1 MSLMNKNA
9 ASARRIETG
18 AKPRREQLLDQAARE
33 LNSKGI
39 SMTSLTAVADKLGFS
54 RASLYYYVED
64 REDLMFQVYLRSS
77 EIMARRLG
85 EAAQSGS
92 SALQV
97 VGDFVS
103 RTLDPAEPELAA
115 LSEIGLL
122 DQAARETVLG
132 IFEAVVARLASLLET
147 GARAGN
153 IRSCDFPIVARTII
167 SIIHSIP
174 LNSPL
179 AAALHV
185 SRNEIIAAA
194 QDILA
199 NGWAADRTREVNP
212 PAIDLSPLLTQPG
225 GLFDR
230 GAQFDA
236 KREKILAA
244 ASQLFNRR
252 GVDTTSLEDI
262 AAAVGATKRTL
273 YHYVGDKQTIL
284 SACYARTDRI
294 FSFIREQA
302 TAQGGTAI
310 DTLIAVL
317 RANSVSHQRDD
328 IEPLRSST
336 GYDALSDAEKVLASE
351 RGRVLVQA
359 YRALCGEAHDEHS
372 MRDVN
377 RDCLLLFLRGAGSWL
392 AKGLVRG
399 DDQRKAQIAAEI
411 ADLLRLG
418 LNPIQGMP
426 GQAPNSR

>member
-1 MSLMNKNA
+1 MRLVGKSA
-9 ASARRIETG
+9 ASARRLDTAG
-18 AKPRREQLLDQAARE
+18 KSRREQLLDQAARE

-39 SMTSLTAVADKLGFS
+39 SMTSLTDVADKLGFS

-77 EIMARRLG
+77 EIMARRLE
-85 EAAQSGS
+85 EACQSGS
-92 SALQV
+92 GTLQV
-97 VGDFVS
+97 LGNFIS

-132 IFEAVVARLASLLET
+132 IFEAVVARLASLLEA
-147 GARAGN
+147 GARTGR
-153 IRSCDFPIVARTII
+153 IRDCDFEIVARTII
-167 SIIHSIP
+167 SIIHSVP

-179 AAALHV
+179 AQALRV
-185 SRNEIIAAA
+185 SRHEIIAASK
-194 QDILA
+194 DILA
-199 NGWAADRTREVNP
+199 SGWGADRNSNVNP
-212 PAIDLSPLLTQPG
+212 PPIDFEPLLAQPG

-252 GVDTTSLEDI
+252 GVDTTSLDDI

-273 YHYVGDKQTIL
+273 YHYVGDKKTIL
-284 SACYARTDRI
+284 SACYARTHRI

-302 TAQGGTAI
+302 AAQGGSASE
-310 DTLIAVL
+310 TLIAVL
-317 RANSVSHQRDD
+317 RANSISHQRDD
-328 IEPLRSST
+328 IEPLRPST
-336 GYDALSDAEKVLASE
+336 GYDSLSADEKVLATE
-351 RGRVLVQA
+351 RGRELVQA
-359 YRALCGEAHDEHS
+359 YRALCREAHNEHS

-377 RDCLLLFLRGAGSWL
+377 RDCLLLFMRGAGSWL
-392 AKGLVRG
+392 AKGLLRG

-418 LNPIQGMP
+418 LNPL
-426 GQAPNSR
+426 

>member
-1 MSLMNKNA
+1 MRLVSKNA
-9 ASARRIETG
+9 AAARRLDTAG
-18 AKPRREQLLDQAARE
+18 KSRREQLLDQAARE

-39 SMTSLTAVADKLGFS
+39 SMTSLTDVADKLGFS

-85 EAAQSGS
+85 EAAQSGGG
-92 SALQV
+92 ALQV
-97 VGDFVS
+97 VGDFIS

-132 IFEAVVARLASLLET
+132 IFEAVVARLASLLEAGAKT
-147 GARAGN
+147 GG
-153 IRSCDFPIVARTII
+153 IRGCDFEIVARTII

-179 AAALHV
+179 AEALRV
-185 SRNEIIAAA
+185 SRHEIIAAA
-194 QDILA
+194 KDILA
-199 NGWAADRTREVNP
+199 NGWGADRTRAVNP
-212 PAIDLSPLLTQPG
+212 PPIDFSPLLAQSG

-252 GVDTTSLEDI
+252 GVDTTSLDDI

-302 TAQGGTAI
+302 AAQGGSAS

-317 RANSVSHQRDD
+317 RANAISHQRDD

-336 GYDALSDAEKVLASE
+336 GYDSLSAEEKILATE

-359 YRALCGEAHDEHS
+359 YRALCREAHTEQS

-377 RDCLLLFLRGAGSWL
+377 RDCLLLFMRGAGSWL

-399 DDQRKAQIAAEI
+399 DEQRTTQIAAEI
-411 ADLLRLG
+411 GDLLRLG
-418 LNPIQGMP
+418 LNPV
-426 GQAPNSR
+426 

>member
-1 MSLMNKNA
+1 MRLVGKNT
-9 ASARRIETG
+9 ASARRIDAA
-18 AKPRREQLLDQAARE
+18 AKSRREQLLDQAARE

-39 SMTSLTAVADKLGFS
+39 SMTSLTDVADKLGFS

-97 VGDFVS
+97 VGNFIS

-179 AAALHV
+179 AIALRV
-185 SRNEIIAAA
+185 SRNEIITAAK
-194 QDILA
+194 DILA
-199 NGWAADRTREVNP
+199 NGWAADRTRQVNP
-212 PAIDLSPLLTQPG
+212 PAIDFSPLLTQPG

-252 GVDTTSLEDI
+252 GVDTTSLDDI

-302 TAQGGTAI
+302 TTQGGPAI

-317 RANSVSHQRDD
+317 RANLISHQRDD

-336 GYDALSDAEKVLASE
+336 GYDSLSEEEKVLTTE
-351 RGRVLVQA
+351 RGRVLIQA
-359 YRALCGEAHDEHS
+359 YRALCREAHNEHS

-377 RDCLLLFLRGAGSWL
+377 RDCLLLFMRGAGSWL

-399 DDQRKAQIAAEI
+399 DDQRKTQIAAEI

-418 LNPIQGMP
+418 LNPI
-426 GQAPNSR
+426 

>member
-1 MSLMNKNA
+1 MRLVGKSA
-9 ASARRIETG
+9 VAARRIDTA
-18 AKPRREQLLDQAARE
+18 AKSRREQLLDQAARE

-39 SMTSLTAVADKLGFS
+39 SMTSLTDVADKLGFS

-77 EIMARRLG
+77 EIMARQLG
-85 EAAQSGS
+85 EAAHSGTG
-92 SALQV
+92 ALRV
-97 VGDFVS
+97 VGEFIS
-103 RTLDPAEPELAA
+103 KTLDPGEPELAA

-132 IFEAVVARLASLLET
+132 IFEAVVARLASLLEA
-147 GARAGN
+147 GAKAGQ
-153 IRSCDFPIVARTII
+153 IRFCDFPIVARTII

-179 AAALHV
+179 ALALRV
-185 SRNEIIAAA
+185 SRHEIIAAA
-194 QDILA
+194 KDILA
-199 NGWAADRTREVNP
+199 NGWAADRTEDVDP
-212 PAIDLSPLLTQPG
+212 PAIDFSPLLTQPG

-252 GVDTTSLEDI
+252 GVDTTSLDDI

-302 TAQGGTAI
+302 TAQGGTAAE
-310 DTLIAVL
+310 TLIAVL
-317 RANSVSHQRDD
+317 RANAISHQRDD

-336 GYDALSDAEKVLASE
+336 GYDSLSAEEKVLATE
-351 RGRVLVQA
+351 RGKVLVQA
-359 YRALCGEAHDEHS
+359 YRALCREAHNERS

-377 RDCLLLFLRGAGSWL
+377 RDCLLLFMRGAGSWL

-411 ADLLRLG
+411 ANLLRLG
-418 LNPIQGMP
+418 LNP
-426 GQAPNSR
+426 AVNSR

>member
-1 MSLMNKNA
+1 MRLANKSA
-9 ASARRIETG
+9 AAARRLDAAG
-18 AKPRREQLLDQAARE
+18 KSRREQLLDQAARE

-39 SMTSLTAVADKLGFS
+39 SMTSLTDVADKLGFS

-85 EAAQSGS
+85 EAAASRGG
-92 SALQV
+92 ALQV
-97 VGDFVS
+97 VGDFIS
-103 RTLDPAEPELAA
+103 RTLDPDEPELAA

-132 IFEAVVARLASLLET
+132 VFEAVVARLAGILEC
-147 GARAGN
+147 GAKDGN
-153 IRSCDFPIVARTII
+153 IRCCDFEIVARTII

-179 AAALHV
+179 AEALRV
-185 SRNEIIAAA
+185 KRSEIIVAAK
-194 QDILA
+194 DILA
-199 NGWAADRTREVNP
+199 KGFDTDRCRSVDP
-212 PAIDLSPLLTQPG
+212 PPIDFSPLLTQPG

-230 GAQFDA
+230 GAQFEA

-262 AAAVGATKRTL
+262 ASAVGATKRTL
-273 YHYVGDKQTIL
+273 YHYIGDKQTIL

-302 TAQGGTAI
+302 TAQSGSAI
-310 DTLIAVL
+310 ATLIAVL
-317 RANSVSHQRDD
+317 RANCISHQRDD

-336 GYDALSDAEKVLASE
+336 GYDSLSDAEKELATE

-359 YRALCGEAHDEHS
+359 YRALCAEAQNEDS
-372 MRDVN
+372 MREVN
-377 RDCLLLFLRGAGSWL
+377 RNCLLLFLRGAGSWL

-399 DDQRKAQIAAEI
+399 DDSRKAQIAAEI

-418 LNPIQGMP
+418 LNPL
-426 GQAPNSR
+426 

>member
-9 ASARRIETG
+9 ASARRVETG

-33 LNSKGI
+33 LNAKGI

-85 EAAQSGS
+85 EAAQSAG

-97 VGDFVS
+97 VGNFVS

-179 AAALHV
+179 ATALHV
-185 SRNEIIAAA
+185 SRNEVIAAA
-194 QDILA
+194 KDILA

-212 PAIDLSPLLTQPG
+212 PPIDLSPLLTQPG
-225 GLFDR
+225 SLFDR
-230 GAQFDA
+230 EAQFEA

-252 GVDTTSLEDI
+252 GVDTTSLDDI

-273 YHYVGDKQTIL
+273 YHYIGDKQTIL

-302 TAQGGTAI
+302 TAQGGAAI

-317 RANSVSHQRDD
+317 RANSISHQRDD

-336 GYDALSDAEKVLASE
+336 GYEALSDAEKVLASE

-377 RDCLLLFLRGAGSWL
+377 RDCLLLFMRGAGSWL

-418 LNPIQGMP
+418 LNPI
-426 GQAPNSR
+426 

>member
-1 MSLMNKNA
+1 MTVAGKNTA
-9 ASARRIETG
+9 AARRSD
-18 AKPRREQLLDQAARE
+18 AARKSRREQLLDEAARE

-85 EAAQSGS
+85 EAAQSAAS
-92 SALQV
+92 VLQV
-97 VGDFVS
+97 VGNFLS
-103 RTLDPAEPELAA
+103 LTLDPREPELAA

-132 IFEAVVARLASLLET
+132 VFEAVVARLASLLEA
-147 GARAGN
+147 GARAGD
-153 IRSCDFPIVARTII
+153 IRQCDFAIAARTII

-179 AAALHV
+179 ALALRV
-185 SRNEIIAAA
+185 TRRDIIAAA
-194 QDILA
+194 KDILA
-199 NGWAADRTREVNP
+199 NGWAADRAAEVNP
-212 PAIDLSPLLTQPG
+212 PPIDFGPLLTPPG

-230 GAQFDA
+230 VAQFEA

-252 GVDTTSLEDI
+252 GADTTSLDDI

-273 YHYVGDKQTIL
+273 YHYVGDKPTIL
-284 SACYARTDRI
+284 SACYARTHRI

-302 TAQGGTAI
+302 AAQGGTAA

-317 RANSVSHQRDD
+317 RANSISHQRDD

-336 GYDALSDAEKVLASE
+336 GYDSLSDEEKILATE

-359 YRALCGEAHDEHS
+359 YRALCREAHSERS

-399 DDQRKAQIAAEI
+399 DDQRRAQIAAQI
-411 ADLLRLG
+411 AELLRVG
-418 LNPIQGMP
+418 LRPL
-426 GQAPNSR
+426 

>member
-1 MSLMNKNA
+1 MRLVSKSA
-9 ASARRIETG
+9 AAARRPDG
-18 AKPRREQLLDQAARE
+18 AAQSRREQLLDQAARE

-39 SMTSLTAVADKLGFS
+39 SMTSLTDVADKLGFS

-64 REDLMFQVYLRSS
+64 REDLMFQVYLRSA

-85 EAAQSGS
+85 EAAHSGGG
-92 SALQV
+92 ALRV
-97 VGDFVS
+97 VGDFIS

-132 IFEAVVARLASLLET
+132 IFEAVVARLAGLLET
-147 GARAGN
+147 GAKAGD
-153 IRSCDFPIVARTII
+153 IRFCDFEIVARTII

-179 AAALHV
+179 ALALRV
-185 SRNEIIAAA
+185 TRGEIIAAA
-194 QDILA
+194 KDILA
-199 NGWAADRTREVNP
+199 NGFDSDRTREVNP
-212 PAIDLSPLLTQPG
+212 PPIDFAPLLTQPG

-252 GVDTTSLEDI
+252 GVDTTSLDDI
-262 AAAVGATKRTL
+262 ASAVGATKRTL

-302 TAQGGTAI
+302 EAQGGSAL

-317 RANSVSHQRDD
+317 RANAISHQRDD

-336 GYDALSDAEKVLASE
+336 GYDSLSEAEKVLATE

-359 YRALCGEAHDEHS
+359 YRALCREAHIERS

-377 RDCLLLFLRGAGSWL
+377 RDCLLLFMRGAGSWL
-392 AKGLVRG
+392 AKGLIRA
-399 DDQRKAQIAAEI
+399 DDRRKAKIAAEI

-418 LNPIQGMP
+418 LNPL
-426 GQAPNSR
+426 

>member
-1 MSLMNKNA
+1 MRLISKSA
-9 ASARRIETG
+9 ASARRLDTA
-18 AKPRREQLLDQAARE
+18 AKSRREQLLDQAARE

-39 SMTSLTAVADKLGFS
+39 SMTSLTDVADKLGFS

-77 EIMARRLG
+77 EIMARRLE
-85 EAAQSGS
+85 EAAQSAKGT
-92 SALQV
+92 LQV
-97 VGDFVS
+97 LGKFIS
-103 RTLDPAEPELAA
+103 SILDPAEPELAA

-132 IFEAVVARLASLLET
+132 IFQAVVARLASLLEA
-147 GARAGN
+147 GAKAGR
-153 IRSCDFPIVARTII
+153 IRCCDFEIAARTII

-174 LNSPL
+174 LNS
-179 AAALHV
+179 AMAEALRV
-185 SRNEIIAAA
+185 SRRDIIVAAN
-194 QDILA
+194 DILA
-199 NGWAADRTREVNP
+199 DGWGADRTSEVNP
-212 PAIDLSPLLTQPG
+212 PPIDFAPLLTQPG

-252 GVDTTSLEDI
+252 GVDTTSLDDI

-302 TAQGGTAI
+302 AAQGGSASA
-310 DTLIAVL
+310 TLIAVL
-317 RANSVSHQRDD
+317 RANSISHQRDD
-328 IEPLRSST
+328 IEPLRAST
-336 GYDALSDAEKVLASE
+336 GYDSLSEAEKVLATQ
-351 RGRVLVQA
+351 RGRELVQA
-359 YRALCGEAHDEHS
+359 YRALCREAHNESS

-377 RDCLLLFLRGAGSWL
+377 RDCLLLFMRGAGSWL

-418 LNPIQGMP
+418 LNPI
-426 GQAPNSR
+426 

>member
-1 MSLMNKNA
+1 MRLVSKSA
-9 ASARRIETG
+9 ASARRLDTAG
-18 AKPRREQLLDQAARE
+18 KSRRVQLLDQAARE

-39 SMTSLTAVADKLGFS
+39 SMTSLTDVADKLGFS

-77 EIMARRLG
+77 EIMARRLE
-85 EAAQSGS
+85 EACQSGS
-92 SALQV
+92 NTLQV
-97 VGDFVS
+97 LGNFIS
-103 RTLDPAEPELAA
+103 STLDPAEPELAA

-132 IFEAVVARLASLLET
+132 IFEAVVARLASLLEA
-147 GARAGN
+147 GARSGR
-153 IRSCDFPIVARTII
+153 IRCCDFEIVARTII

-179 AAALHV
+179 AQALRV
-185 SRNEIIAAA
+185 SRHEIVAAA
-194 QDILA
+194 KDVLA
-199 NGWAADRTREVNP
+199 NGWGADRKREVNP
-212 PAIDLSPLLTQPG
+212 PPIDFGPLLTQPG

-252 GVDTTSLEDI
+252 GVDTTSLDDI

-284 SACYARTDRI
+284 SACYARTHRI

-302 TAQGGTAI
+302 AAQGGSASE
-310 DTLIAVL
+310 TLIAVL
-317 RANSVSHQRDD
+317 RANSISHQRDD
-328 IEPLRSST
+328 IEPLRPST
-336 GYDALSDAEKVLASE
+336 GYDSLSEAEKILATE
-351 RGRVLVQA
+351 RGRELVQA
-359 YRALCGEAHDEHS
+359 YRALCREAHNESS

-377 RDCLLLFLRGAGSWL
+377 RDCLLLFMRGAGSWL

-399 DDQRKAQIAAEI
+399 DDQRKAQIATEI

-418 LNPIQGMP
+418 LNPL
-426 GQAPNSR
+426 

>member
-1 MSLMNKNA
+1 MRLVNKSA
-9 ASARRIETG
+9 ASARRIDTT
-18 AKPRREQLLDQAARE
+18 AKSRREQLLDQAARE

-39 SMTSLTAVADKLGFS
+39 SMTSLTDVADKLGFS

-77 EIMARRLG
+77 EIMARQLG

-92 SALQV
+92 GALRV
-97 VGDFVS
+97 VGNFAS
-103 RTLDPAEPELAA
+103 RVLDPAEPELAA

-122 DQAARETVLG
+122 DQAERETVLG
-132 IFEAVVARLASLLET
+132 VFEAVVARLASILES
-147 GARAGN
+147 GAKAGE
-153 IRSCDFPIVARTII
+153 IRPCDFPIVARTII

-174 LNSPL
+174 LNSAL
-179 AAALHV
+179 ATQLKV
-185 SRNEIIAAA
+185 SRQEIIAAFG
-194 QDILA
+194 DILER
-199 NGWAADRTREVNP
+199 GWGADRHRDVDP
-212 PAIDLSPLLTQPG
+212 PPIDFSPLLSRPS

-230 GAQFDA
+230 GAVFDA

-262 AAAVGATKRTL
+262 AAAVGVNKRTL

-302 TAQGGTAI
+302 MAQGGAA
-310 DTLIAVL
+310 DQTLIAVL
-317 RANSVSHQRDD
+317 RANAISHQRDD
-328 IEPLRSST
+328 IEPLRAST
-336 GYDALSDAEKVLASE
+336 GYDSLSDAEKILATE
-351 RGRVLVQA
+351 RGRELVQA
-359 YRALCGEAHDEHS
+359 YRALCHEAHNEHS

-377 RDCLLLFLRGAGSWL
+377 RDCLLLFMRGAGSWL

-399 DDQRKAQIAAEI
+399 DDKRRAQIAAEI

-418 LNPIQGMP
+418 LNPI
-426 GQAPNSR
+426 

>member
-1 MSLMNKNA
+1 MRLVSKNT
-9 ASARRIETG
+9 ASARRVDAA
-18 AKPRREQLLDQAARE
+18 AKSRREQLLDQAARE

-39 SMTSLTAVADKLGFS
+39 SMTSLTDVADKLGFS

-77 EIMARRLG
+77 EIMARQLG
-85 EAAQSGS
+85 EAAQAGRG
-92 SALQV
+92 ALQV
-97 VGDFVS
+97 VGKFIS
-103 RTLDPAEPELAA
+103 NTLDPAEPELAA

-132 IFEAVVARLASLLET
+132 IFEAVVARLASLLEA
-147 GARAGN
+147 GAKAGD
-153 IRSCDFPIVARTII
+153 IRFCDFPIVARTII

-179 AAALHV
+179 AVALHV
-185 SRNEIIAAA
+185 SRLEIIAAA
-194 QDILA
+194 KDILA
-199 NGWAADRTREVNP
+199 NGWAADRSREVNP
-212 PAIDLSPLLTQPG
+212 APIDFSPLLTQPG

-252 GVDTTSLEDI
+252 GVDTTSLDDI

-302 TAQGGTAI
+302 TAQGGSAA

-317 RANSVSHQRDD
+317 RANAISHQRDD

-336 GYDALSDAEKVLASE
+336 GYDSLSAEEKVLATE
-351 RGRVLVQA
+351 RGKILVQA
-359 YRALCGEAHDEHS
+359 YRALCREAHNEHS

-377 RDCLLLFLRGAGSWL
+377 RDCLLLFMRGAGSWL

-418 LNPIQGMP
+418 LSPL
-426 GQAPNSR
+426 

>member
-1 MSLMNKNA
+1 MRLVSKNA
-9 ASARRIETG
+9 ASARRIDAA
-18 AKPRREQLLDQAARE
+18 AKSRREQLLDHAARE

-39 SMTSLTAVADKLGFS
+39 SMTSLTDVADKLGFS
-54 RASLYYYVED
+54 RASLYYYVEG

-77 EIMARRLG
+77 EIMARQLA
-85 EAAQSGS
+85 EAAQPGAG
-92 SALQV
+92 ALQV
-97 VGDFVS
+97 VGDFIS
-103 RTLDPAEPELAA
+103 KALDPAEPELAA

-132 IFEAVVARLASLLET
+132 IFEAVVARLAGLLEA
-147 GARAGN
+147 GAKAGD
-153 IRSCDFPIVARTII
+153 IRFCDFPIVARTII

-179 AAALHV
+179 AAALRV
-185 SRNEIIAAA
+185 SRHEIIAAA
-194 QDILA
+194 KDILA
-199 NGWAADRTREVNP
+199 NGWAADRSRPVNP
-212 PAIDLSPLLTQPG
+212 PAIDFSPLLTRAG

-252 GVDTTSLEDI
+252 GVDTTSLDDI
-262 AAAVGATKRTL
+262 AAAVGATKRAL

-302 TAQGGTAI
+302 TAQGGTAV

-317 RANSVSHQRDD
+317 RANAISHQRDD
-328 IEPLRSST
+328 IEPLRSSS
-336 GYDALSDAEKVLASE
+336 GYDSLSDEEKILATE
-351 RGRVLVQA
+351 RGKVLVQA
-359 YRALCGEAHDEHS
+359 YRALCREAHSEHS

-377 RDCLLLFLRGAGSWL
+377 RDCLLLFMRGAGSWL

-399 DDQRKAQIAAEI
+399 DDQRKAQIAAQI
-411 ADLLRLG
+411 AELLRLG
-418 LNPIQGMP
+418 LNPL
-426 GQAPNSR
+426 

>member
-1 MSLMNKNA
+1 MRLVSKSA
-9 ASARRIETG
+9 AAARNINTAG
-18 AKPRREQLLDQAARE
+18 KSRREQLLDQAARE

-39 SMTSLTAVADKLGFS
+39 SMTSLTDVADKLGFS

-77 EIMARRLG
+77 EIMARRLE
-85 EAAQSGS
+85 EAAQSGRGT
-92 SALQV
+92 LQV
-97 VGDFVS
+97 LGNFIS
-103 RTLDPAEPELAA
+103 STLDPAEPELAA

-132 IFEAVVARLASLLET
+132 VFEAVVARLASLLEA
-147 GARAGN
+147 GAKAGR
-153 IRSCDFPIVARTII
+153 IRSCDFEIVARTII

-179 AAALHV
+179 AEALRV
-185 SRNEIIAAA
+185 SRPDIVAAA

-199 NGWAADRTREVNP
+199 NGWGADRRREVNP
-212 PAIDLSPLLTQPG
+212 PPIDFAPLLTQSG

-252 GVDTTSLEDI
+252 GVDTTSLDDI
-262 AAAVGATKRTL
+262 AAAVGATKRAL

-284 SACYARTDRI
+284 SACYARTHRI

-302 TAQGGTAI
+302 AAQGGCAS

-317 RANSVSHQRDD
+317 RANSISHQRDD

-336 GYDALSDAEKVLASE
+336 GYDSLSEAEKVLATQ
-351 RGRVLVQA
+351 RGRELVQA
-359 YRALCGEAHDEHS
+359 YRALCREAHNERS

-377 RDCLLLFLRGAGSWL
+377 RDCLLLFMRGAGSWL

-399 DDQRKAQIAAEI
+399 DDPRKAQIAAEI

-418 LNPIQGMP
+418 LNPI
-426 GQAPNSR
+426 

>member
-1 MSLMNKNA
+1 MRLVSKNA
-9 ASARRIETG
+9 ATARRPDAAG
-18 AKPRREQLLDQAARE
+18 KSRREQLLDQAAHE

-85 EAAQSGS
+85 EAAQSGGGT
-92 SALQV
+92 LRV
-97 VGDFVS
+97 VGDFIT
-103 RTLDPAEPELAA
+103 RTLDPDEPELAA

-132 IFEAVVARLASLLET
+132 VFEAVVARLASLLEA
-147 GARAGN
+147 GAKAGN
-153 IRSCDFPIVARTII
+153 IRFCDFEIAARTII

-174 LNSPL
+174 LNSAL
-179 AAALHV
+179 AQALRV
-185 SRNEIIAAA
+185 TRGDIIAAA
-194 QDILA
+194 NDILA
-199 NGWAADRTREVNP
+199 KGFDADRSRAVDP
-212 PAIDLSPLLTQPG
+212 PPIDFSPLLAQPG

-252 GVDTTSLEDI
+252 GVDTTSLDDI
-262 AAAVGATKRTL
+262 ASAVGATKRTL
-273 YHYVGDKQTIL
+273 YHYIGDKQTIL

-302 TAQGGTAI
+302 AAQGGSAI
-310 DTLIAVL
+310 ETLIAVL
-317 RANSVSHQRDD
+317 RANSISHQRDD

-336 GYDALSDAEKVLASE
+336 GYDSLSEVEKELASE

-359 YRALCGEAHDEHS
+359 YRALCAEAHKEQS

-392 AKGLVRG
+392 AKGLLRG

-418 LNPIQGMP
+418 LKPV
-426 GQAPNSR
+426 

>member
-1 MSLMNKNA
+1 MNKNA

-97 VGDFVS
+97 VGNFVS

-167 SIIHSIP
+167 SIIHSVP

-179 AAALHV
+179 ATALHV
-185 SRNEIIAAA
+185 SRNEIIDAAK
-194 QDILA
+194 DILA
-199 NGWAADRTREVNP
+199 NGWAADRAREVNP
-212 PAIDLSPLLTQPG
+212 PAIDFSPLLAQPG

-317 RANSVSHQRDD
+317 RANAISHQRDD

-359 YRALCGEAHDEHS
+359 YRALCREAHNEHS

-377 RDCLLLFLRGAGSWL
+377 RDCLLLFMRGAGSWL

-418 LNPIQGMP
+418 LNPI
-426 GQAPNSR
+426 

>member
-97 VGDFVS
+97 VGNFVS

-167 SIIHSIP
+167 SIIHSVP

-179 AAALHV
+179 ATALHV
-185 SRNEIIAAA
+185 SRNDIIDAAK
-194 QDILA
+194 DILA
-199 NGWAADRTREVNP
+199 NGWAADRAREVNP
-212 PAIDLSPLLTQPG
+212 PAIDFSPLLAQPG

-230 GAQFDA
+230 EAQFDA

-317 RANSVSHQRDD
+317 RANAISHQRDD

-359 YRALCGEAHDEHS
+359 YRALCREAHNEHS

-377 RDCLLLFLRGAGSWL
+377 RDCLLLFMRGAGSWL

-418 LNPIQGMP
+418 LNPI
-426 GQAPNSR
+426 

>member
-1 MSLMNKNA
+1 MRLVSKSA
-9 ASARRIETG
+9 AAARRLDG
-18 AKPRREQLLDQAARE
+18 AAKSRREQLLDQAARE

-39 SMTSLTAVADKLGFS
+39 SMTSLTDVADKLGFS

-64 REDLMFQVYLRSS
+64 REDLMFQVYLRSA

-85 EAAQSGS
+85 EAAHSGGG
-92 SALQV
+92 ALRV
-97 VGDFVS
+97 VGDFIA

-132 IFEAVVARLASLLET
+132 IFEAIVARLASLLET
-147 GARAGN
+147 GAKAGD
-153 IRSCDFPIVARTII
+153 IRCCDFEIVARTII

-179 AAALHV
+179 ALALRV
-185 SRNEIIAAA
+185 TRGEIIAAA
-194 QDILA
+194 KDILA
-199 NGWAADRTREVNP
+199 NGFDSDRSREVNP
-212 PAIDLSPLLTQPG
+212 PPIDFSPLLTQPG

-252 GVDTTSLEDI
+252 GVDTTSLDDI
-262 AAAVGATKRTL
+262 ASAVGATKRTL

-302 TAQGGTAI
+302 EAQGGSALE
-310 DTLIAVL
+310 TLIAVL
-317 RANSVSHQRDD
+317 RANAISHQRDD

-336 GYDALSDAEKVLASE
+336 GYDSLSEEEKVLATE

-359 YRALCGEAHDEHS
+359 YRALCREAHIERS

-377 RDCLLLFLRGAGSWL
+377 RDCLLLFMRGAGSWL
-392 AKGLVRG
+392 AKGLIHA
-399 DDQRKAQIAAEI
+399 DDQRKAKIAAEI

-418 LNPIQGMP
+418 LNPL
-426 GQAPNSR
+426 

>member
-1 MSLMNKNA
+1 MGLLNKNA

-18 AKPRREQLLDQAARE
+18 TKPRREQLLDQAARE

-97 VGDFVS
+97 VGNFVS

-179 AAALHV
+179 ATALHV
-185 SRNEIIAAA
+185 SRDEIIAAA
-194 QDILA
+194 TDILA

-252 GVDTTSLEDI
+252 GVDTTSLDDI

-317 RANSVSHQRDD
+317 RANSISHQRDD
-328 IEPLRSST
+328 VEPLRSST

-359 YRALCGEAHDEHS
+359 YRALCREAHNEHS

-377 RDCLLLFLRGAGSWL
+377 RDCLLLFMRGAGSWL

-418 LNPIQGMP
+418 LNPI
-426 GQAPNSR
+426 

>member
-1 MSLMNKNA
+1 MRLVNKNGA
-9 ASARRIETG
+9 AARRLDAAG
-18 AKPRREQLLDQAARE
+18 KSRREQLLDQAARE

-39 SMTSLTAVADKLGFS
+39 SMTSLTDVADKLGFS

-85 EAAQSGS
+85 EAAQAGGG
-92 SALQV
+92 ALQV
-97 VGDFVS
+97 VGDFIS
-103 RTLDPAEPELAA
+103 RTLDPEEPELAA
-115 LSEIGLL
+115 LSEVGLL
-122 DQAARETVLG
+122 DQGARETVLG
-132 IFEAVVARLASLLET
+132 VFEAVVARLASILET
-147 GARAGN
+147 GAKAGN
-153 IRSCDFPIVARTII
+153 IRPCDFEIVARTII

-174 LNSPL
+174 LNSAL
-179 AAALHV
+179 AEALRV
-185 SRNEIIAAA
+185 KRGEIITAAK
-194 QDILA
+194 DILA
-199 NGWAADRTREVNP
+199 KGFDTDRARIVDP
-212 PAIDLSPLLTQPG
+212 PPIDFSPLLTQPG

-230 GAQFDA
+230 SAQFEA

-252 GVDTTSLEDI
+252 GVDTTSLDDI
-262 AAAVGATKRTL
+262 ASAVGATKRTL

-302 TAQGGTAI
+302 GAQGGSAI
-310 DTLIAVL
+310 ETLIAVL
-317 RANSVSHQRDD
+317 RANSISHQRDD

-336 GYDALSDAEKVLASE
+336 GYDSLSDAEKELATE

-359 YRALCGEAHDEHS
+359 YRALCAEAQSEES
-372 MRDVN
+372 MREVN
-377 RDCLLLFLRGAGSWL
+377 RNCLLLFLRGAGSWL

-418 LNPIQGMP
+418 LTPL
-426 GQAPNSR
+426 